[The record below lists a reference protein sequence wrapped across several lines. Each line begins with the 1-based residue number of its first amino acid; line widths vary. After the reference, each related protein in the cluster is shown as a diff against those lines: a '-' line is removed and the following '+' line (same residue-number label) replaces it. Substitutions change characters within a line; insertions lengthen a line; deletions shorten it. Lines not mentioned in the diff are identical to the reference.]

1 MENRL
6 KSYRALDDLVA
17 LLARKK
23 HIDETSAR
31 LHAVEL
37 LVEDCEPI
45 DVFGEWEYQCWVN
58 RQPDTLEG
66 LDEQRAFEI
75 LTEHRDCVTVGP
87 GYRDGRRTFPLAF
100 DETSIRELIGRLNG
114 KL

>member
-1 MENRL
+1 MENQL
-6 KSYRALDDLVA
+6 KSYKAFDDLVA
-17 LLARKK
+17 LLASKK

-45 DVFGEWEYQCWVN
+45 DVFGEWEHQCWVN

-66 LDEQRAFEI
+66 LSEQRAFEI

-87 GYRDGRRTFPLAF
+87 GYRDGRRTPPMAYS
-100 DETSIRELIGRLNG
+100 EECIREIIATLQSV
-114 KL
+114 